1 MNETRQEQN
10 QTLEVDLQRLAGALW
25 QKKAV
30 IVLTAVLCAA
40 VMGLGTWFFVTP
52 LYESSAMFY
61 VNNYATIS
69 DTAGTITSSDITAS
83 KDLVDSYIVI
93 LNTQSSLDEIIRYA
107 GVSRSAGELEDMM
120 EASAVNSTEIFRV
133 TVTSPD
139 PQEALNIARAITQ
152 VLPQRITSILDGTS
166 AKVVD
171 DPRLAV
177 KPSSPSYVLSV
188 LAGFAMGLALSLV
201 VVILR
206 QVFDVTIRSEE
217 DVTQV
222 CSLPILSAVPDME
235 ATSKGGYYT
244 SDKSK
249 SKTGGK
255 AAAERAAGQVG
266 AAVPFSVA
274 EAYKLL
280 RTKVQFSFADEN
292 DCHVIGVSSALAGE
306 GKSTSAVNLAYSLAQ
321 MNNRVLLMDCDLRRP
336 TVPTKL
342 RSVDKIP
349 GLTNYLTRQV
359 PVSEILQGVTL
370 DEVNFTVIS
379 AGSIPPNPIELLGS
393 ERMRKTMD
401 ALRQSFDYIIMD
413 LPPVGEVSDAMTA
426 AKLADGIL
434 LVVRQNYCNRP
445 ALTNAIQQ
453 FRFVEAR
460 ILGAVVSCAEESG
473 VGYSKK
479 YYKKYYKGSYS
490 PYRTSYAASARR
502 GAEKSGK

>member
-1 MNETRQEQN
+1 MNETRSEQT
-10 QTLEVDLQRLAGALW
+10 QTLELDFQRLAGALW
-25 QKKAV
+25 QKKWVIAV
-30 IVLTAVLCAA
+30 VSVLCAA
-40 VMGLGTWFFVTP
+40 AMGLGTWFFVTP
-52 LYESSAMFY
+52 QYKSSAMFY

-69 DTAGTITSSDITAS
+69 DTTGTITSSDITAS

-107 GVSRSAGELEDMM
+107 GVNRDAEDLEDML

-139 PQEALNIARAITQ
+139 PQEALKIAQAITQ

-171 DPRLAV
+171 DPRLATR
-177 KPSSPSYVLSV
+177 PSSPNYVLST
-188 LAGFAMGLALSLV
+188 LLGFVMGMALSLV

-217 DVTQV
+217 DVTMN
-222 CSLPILSAVPDME
+222 CELPILSAVPDME
-235 ATSKGGYYT
+235 TTSKGGYYT

-249 SKTGGK
+249 GK
-255 AAAERAAGQVG
+255 SSAERVNAQVG
-266 AAVPFSVA
+266 AAVPFSVS

-280 RTKVQFSFADEN
+280 RTKVQFSFADDN

-342 RSVDKIP
+342 RSVAKTP
-349 GLTNYLTRQV
+349 GLTNFLTRQV
-359 PVSEILQGVTL
+359 PISDVIQGCTL
-370 DEVNFTVIS
+370 DDVTFSVIS

-393 ERMRKTMD
+393 ERMRKTMT

-426 AKLADGIL
+426 AKMVDGIL

-445 ALTNAIQQ
+445 ALANAIQQ

-460 ILGAVVSCAEESG
+460 ILGVVVSCAEESG

-479 YYKKYYKGSYS
+479 YYKKYYKGAYS
-490 PYRTSYAASARR
+490 PYKSSYAASAKRAAQKQR
-502 GAEKSGK
+502 K